1 MGFGGEGEW
10 RGSLG
15 GVMDEGELGRDCLGM
30 GIYGRWKSGRESGKY
45 EDVREES
52 GRSGNVAYV
61 KHLQRW
67 FELVAFGSE

>member
-1 MGFGGEGEW
+1 
-10 RGSLG
+10 
-15 GVMDEGELGRDCLGM
+15 M
-30 GIYGRWKSGRESGKY
+30 GICGRWKSRRESGKY